1 MKKLVVNINK
11 AAENASVDV
20 SACRI
25 WGGYGPFHNAAP
37 VMRLGREE
45 SLRLG
50 CSDQQ
55 MLVAI
60 SIATRLDSVI
70 FCHERFRSSNP

>member
-1 MKKLVVNINK
+1 MKKLVSDINK
-11 AAENASVDV
+11 AADNASVDA

-25 WGGYGPFHNAAP
+25 WGGYGPFHNAVP
-37 VMRLGREE
+37 IMRLGREE

-60 SIATRLDSVI
+60 STATRLDSVL
-70 FCHERFRSSNP
+70 FCYERFRSSNS